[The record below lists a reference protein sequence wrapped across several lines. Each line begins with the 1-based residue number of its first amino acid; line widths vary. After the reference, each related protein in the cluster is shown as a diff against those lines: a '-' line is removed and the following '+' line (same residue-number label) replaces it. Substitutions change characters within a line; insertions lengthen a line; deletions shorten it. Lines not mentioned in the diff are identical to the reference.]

1 MRGVEH
7 RSPSKS
13 TWQCW
18 GGRRNKA
25 GPLPQVA
32 ETARVL
38 RVGGRRMAAGG
49 FEKRRPH
56 SGMKIRVYCDKD
68 FRYATI
74 FCRSS
79 GLDTAIVIVVFGT
92 TSRGAARNR
101 SSVASSHTNPDDFR
115 AFE

>member
-1 MRGVEH
+1 MAEGG
-7 RSPSKS
+7 S
-13 TWQCW
+13 TLSD
-18 GGRRNKA
+18 GGRVR
-25 GPLPQVA
+25 
-32 ETARVL
+32 
-38 RVGGRRMAAGG
+38 
-49 FEKRRPH
+49 KRRPH
-56 SGMKIRVYCDKD
+56 SGMQIRVYCDKD

-115 AFE
+115 ASE